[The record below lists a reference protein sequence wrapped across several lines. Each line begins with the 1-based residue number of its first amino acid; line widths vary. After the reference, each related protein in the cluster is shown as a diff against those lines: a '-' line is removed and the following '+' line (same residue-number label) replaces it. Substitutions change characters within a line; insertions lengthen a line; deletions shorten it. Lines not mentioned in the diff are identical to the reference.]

1 MLSSSSLSSAGESDG
16 LDDLG
21 GYTNDEG
28 REGDDEQSDWYHEP
42 TEEPPE
48 RTGSGGLRPARPV
61 PGVPAAGRP
70 GGSKVGGIVC
80 SRGSVKVGVW
90 GVEGESHWMMYWAA
104 NGQSTNS

>member
-42 TEEPPE
+42 ADEPPE
-48 RTGSGGLRPARPV
+48 RSGSGGLRPVRPV
-61 PGVPAAGRP
+61 PGASPAGRP
-70 GGSKVGGIVC
+70 GGSKVGDRSCV
-80 SRGSVKVGVW
+80 VKINLLW
-90 GVEGESHWMMYWAA
+90 IRKE
-104 NGQSTNS
+104 NGWVKILGFNGTLPKT